1 MLPRSAVAV
10 ALLACLPTLSE
21 SACAQLRTD
30 PSTWGAGQ
38 DGIRLHSSEVVDL
51 HTTAPRPIDPYVYK
65 RGLFSS
71 LGLYEYKPAG
81 VVFGQYTRP
90 HYALGLHSD
99 LMRDALSLTGLEA
112 DSCVA
117 PMVRLRARQT
127 TATGAGGISMS
138 LLARCTFY

>member
-1 MLPRSAVAV
+1 MLPRSAVAG
-10 ALLACLPTLSE
+10 ALLACLSTLSG
-21 SACAQLRTD
+21 SACSQLRTD
-30 PSTWGAGQ
+30 PATWGAGQ

-51 HTTAPRPIDPYVYK
+51 HTTAPRPIDPYAYK

-81 VVFGQYTRP
+81 IVLGQYTRA
-90 HYALGLHSD
+90 HYAFGLHSA
-99 LMRDALSLTGLEA
+99 LMRDALSLNGLEA

-127 TATGAGGISMS
+127 TVTGAGGVSMS